1 MTNPFKENPFD
12 KMTDKNLADV
22 AKNIWDSK
30 RNGERAE
37 SLIPYAEQISEAIS
51 GQTAEPL
58 VSKNVCLD
66 IAKDMFY
73 DALCR
78 GFCEVVE
85 DKNGNKGECGI

>member
-1 MTNPFKENPFD
+1 MKDPFKENPFNE
-12 KMTDKNLADV
+12 MTNEDLTDV
-22 AKNIWDSK
+22 ARNIWYSK

-37 SLIPYAEQISEAIS
+37 SLIPYAEQISKAIS

-78 GFCEVVE
+78 RFCDVVE
-85 DKNGNKGECGI
+85 DKKEK

>member
-1 MTNPFKENPFD
+1 MIDPFKENPFE
-12 KMTDKNLADV
+12 KMSDESLADV

-30 RNGERAE
+30 KNGERAE

-78 GFCEVVE
+78 RFCEVVA
-85 DKNGNKGECGI
+85 DKKEK

>member
-1 MTNPFKENPFD
+1 MTDPFKENPFEEMSD
-12 KMTDKNLADV
+12 ESLADV

-78 GFCEVVE
+78 RFCEVVA
-85 DKNGNKGECGI
+85 DKKEK

>member
-1 MTNPFKENPFD
+1 MTDPFKENPFEEMSD
-12 KMTDKNLADV
+12 ESLADV

-73 DALCR
+73 DVLCR
-78 GFCEVVE
+78 RFCEVVA
-85 DKNGNKGECGI
+85 DKKEK

>member
-1 MTNPFKENPFD
+1 MTDPFKETPFD
-12 KMTDKNLADV
+12 EMTNEALANV

-30 RNGERAE
+30 QNGERAE
-37 SLIPYAEQISEAIS
+37 SLIPYAEQISESIS
-51 GQTAEPL
+51 GKTAEPL

-78 GFCEVVE
+78 RFCEVVA
-85 DKNGNKGECGI
+85 DKKEN